1 MSFLKDIISSMARV
15 FGRVLA
21 YIVIG
26 LIIYLIASKTA
37 KADTPGYIELYDDH
51 VTPAQ
56 RILRV
61 EDTDYAEWQISSLS
75 DTTRANR
82 LIVGWRKNV
91 QANKRVYFSFSGTI
105 RYALSQDVSYRELH
119 IYTYDGTNLV
129 EVNANCIDNGTRVN
143 YSGYAYADFKENFSC
158 SFKTTTAINRVHV
171 RWNYYHSD
179 GTNADIQLLHFMQTS
194 NTFSDSENDA
204 DSINANND
212 KNTNA
217 IMENNDQNTYE
228 IIQNQNQNTEDL
240 INALKKDNQTCVDSF
255 QYKYTNGKNL
265 NSSGELITSSGMSTS
280 EFIQID
286 TDTDIRILAERNASS
301 PSTYICFFSNN
312 TQSSYISCNSLSGLS
327 VGTQITIP
335 TNANYIRTTFKNS
348 SSLPQLMICKNSGVV
363 INEKIDKISNFLTDD
378 SPIDT
383 TQLNNV
389 VGWLPPGPVDS
400 LLLLPLQFLN
410 MLSNVFGSNSCPT
423 INLTFPII
431 GGSFR
436 LKCLNEIWVGISN
449 FETIV
454 NLLLIPLIG
463 FYLYKTFMSLYSY
476 IREILMLNGGSLISK
491 WKEWGGI

>member
-1 MSFLKDIISSMARV
+1 METTEKNEIVLKIIINLILWIPIIIILWL
-15 FGRVLA
+15 FG
-21 YIVIG
+21 
-26 LIIYLIASKTA
+26 IIIA

-51 VTPAQ
+51 VTPAE

-61 EDTDYAEWQISSLS
+61 EDTDYSEWQISSLS

-91 QANKRVYFSFSGTI
+91 AANKRVYFSFSGTI
-105 RYALSQDVSYRELH
+105 RYALTQDVSYRELH

-179 GTNADIQLLHFMQTS
+179 GSNADIQLLHFMQTS

-228 IIQNQNQNTEDL
+228 IIQNQQQNTEDL

-265 NSSGELITSSGMSTS
+265 NYSGELITSSGMSTS

-286 TDTDIRILAERNASS
+286 NDTEIRILAERNASS
-301 PSTYICFFSNN
+301 PSTYICFYSNN
-312 TQSSYISCNSLSGLS
+312 TQNSYISCNSLSGLS

-348 SSLPQLMICKNSGVV
+348 SSLPQLMICKNSSIVT
-363 INEKIDKISNFLTDD
+363 NEKIDNISNW
-378 SPIDT
+378 
-383 TQLNNV
+383 LNN
-389 VGWLPPGPVDS
+389 DS
-400 LLLLPLQFLN
+400 VSINGNDVPTASFSFPISNLFTMPITLAQSFNSTCQAYNVPFRGSNITFPCLNLQNYLG
-410 MLSNVFGSNSCPT
+410 SNLWTIIDLMFVFGM
-423 INLTFPII
+423 II
-431 GGSFR
+431 SIASLFRKVYIDFASLNDDVFNEYYTPQHVGYKPKHGGDS
-436 LKCLNEIWVGISN
+436 
-449 FETIV
+449 
-454 NLLLIPLIG
+454 
-463 FYLYKTFMSLYSY
+463 
-476 IREILMLNGGSLISK
+476 
-491 WKEWGGI
+491 